1 MSDTILGIDLGT
13 TNSIVGVVDS
23 GFPILLADDQGERI
37 IPSVVYYPADQQD
50 KRLVGQSALRMRCLE
65 PERVVMSVKRLL
77 GQRVGEI
84 SGVGTSMIQRSGDG
98 AVNLLVG
105 DQTVSPEQVS
115 ACILSYLKENAERR
129 LERQVKRAVITV
141 PAYFNDAQRNA
152 TRRAGALA
160 GLEVVRIL
168 SEPTAAALAYGM
180 DKLGE
185 RSKVVVYDFGG
196 GTFDVS
202 ALEMSK
208 GVFQVMA
215 TAGDTALGGDD
226 IDGAL
231 ADELSVM
238 ARGSDLA
245 NAQPTIRARFLDAA
259 KRAKEQ
265 LSNASKC
272 LVSLPF
278 YDNGDSFEAEITRE
292 KLEEIAIPFINRTK
306 DYCREVM
313 DCAGFSN
320 EDLDAVILVGGS
332 TRMPQVRALVSDIF
346 DREADT
352 SQNPDEAV
360 ALGAVI
366 QAGVISGTLREMLL
380 LDVTPLSLGIE
391 TFGGLMN
398 VIIPRNT
405 TIPVKRGEMF
415 TNAAPGQRSI
425 KISVLQGEREMA
437 RDNWRLGEIE
447 VPCESGS
454 KGSARVGVEFSL
466 DADGILNVIARD
478 TLTGKD
484 QLLEIRDVA
493 VDVDDDRVEEMV
505 QESVDH
511 AFSDMNERIWTEAK
525 MKSEELLPAVE
536 QALGIAGNLIDQLE
550 REEIEAKRNVVK
562 NALNGGSAELLR
574 EANKELD
581 LATENLASKMVEKM
595 LND

>member
-1 MSDTILGIDLGT
+1 M
-13 TNSIVGVVDS
+13 VDS

-37 IPSVVYYPADQQD
+37 IPSVVYYPADQED
-50 KRLVGQSALRMRCLE
+50 EKLVGQNALRMRLLE

-77 GQRVGEI
+77 GQRAGEI
-84 SGVGTSMIQRSGDG
+84 SSAGTSMVQLTGDG
-98 AVNLLVG
+98 AVNLSVG
-105 DQTVSPEQVS
+105 EQSVSPEQVS
-115 ACILSYLKENAERR
+115 ACILFHLKENAERR
-129 LERQVKRAVITV
+129 LERKVERAVITV

-152 TRRAGALA
+152 TRRAGELA
-160 GLEVVRIL
+160 GLDVVRIL

-180 DKLGE
+180 DKLDE

-215 TAGDTALGGDD
+215 TAGDTSLGGDD
-226 IDGAL
+226 IDCAL
-231 ADELSVM
+231 ASELFVM
-238 ARGSDLA
+238 ARGGDFM
-245 NAQPTIRARFLDAA
+245 NAEPTVKARFLDAA
-259 KRAKEQ
+259 KKAKEQ
-265 LSNASKC
+265 LSSARKC

-278 YDNGDSFEAEITRE
+278 YDNGDSFEVEITRE
-292 KLEEIAIPFINRTK
+292 KLEEIALPFINRTK
-306 DYCREVM
+306 GYCGEVM
-313 DCAGFSN
+313 GCAGFHN
-320 EDLDAVILVGGS
+320 EDLDAVILVGGT
-332 TRMPQVRALVSDIF
+332 TRMPQVRALVSEFF

-366 QAGVISGTLREMLL
+366 QAGVISGALREMLL

-425 KISVLQGEREMA
+425 SISVLQGEREMA
-437 RDNWRLGEIE
+437 RDNWRLGQIE
-447 VPCESGS
+447 VHCDPGP

-478 TLTGKD
+478 TLTGED

-493 VDVDDDRVEEMV
+493 VDVDDDRVEQMV
-505 QESVDH
+505 SESIDQ
-511 AFSDMNERIWTEAK
+511 AFADMNERMWTEAK
-525 MKSEELLPAVE
+525 LKSEELLPAVA
-536 QALGIAGNLIDQLE
+536 QALEIAGDLISEIE
-550 REEIEAKRNVVK
+550 REDIEAKLRVVEK
-562 NALNGGSAELLR
+562 ALGDGSSDALKQ
-574 EANKELD
+574 ANRELD
-581 LATENLASKMVEKM
+581 LATEHLASRMVEEM

>member
-37 IPSVVYYPADQQD
+37 IPSVVYYPAEEQNSAI
-50 KRLVGQSALRMRCLE
+50 VGQSALRMRCVE
-65 PERVVMSVKRLL
+65 PGRVVMSVKRLI
-77 GQRVGEI
+77 GQRSGEI
-84 SGVGTSMIQRSGDG
+84 SNIGTAMIQRAGDG
-98 AVNLLVG
+98 SLNLLVG
-105 DQTVSPEQVS
+105 TETFSPEQVS
-115 ACILSYLKENAERR
+115 ACILSHLKVNAERR
-129 LERQVKRAVITV
+129 LGQKVKRAVITV
-141 PAYFNDAQRNA
+141 PAYFNDAQRSA
-152 TRRAGALA
+152 TRRAGELA

-202 ALEMSK
+202 ALEMTE

-215 TAGDTALGGDD
+215 TAGDTSLGGDD
-226 IDGAL
+226 IDLAL
-231 ADELSVM
+231 ANELFAM
-238 ARGSDLA
+238 ARAGDFV
-245 NAQPTIRARFLDAA
+245 NVEPMVKARFLDVA

-265 LSNASKC
+265 LSNEQKC

-278 YDNGDSFEAEITRE
+278 YDKRDSFEAEITRE
-292 KLEEIAIPFINRTK
+292 QLDQIALPFINRTK
-306 DYCREVM
+306 GYCREVM
-313 DCAGFSN
+313 ECAGFSN

-332 TRMPQVRALVSDIF
+332 TRMPQVRELAAEIF
-346 DREADT
+346 DREPDT

-366 QAGVISGTLREMLL
+366 QAGVISGALREMLL

-405 TIPVKRGEMF
+405 TIPVKRGELF

-425 KISVLQGEREMA
+425 KISVLQGEREMV

-447 VPCESGS
+447 VDCDPGP

-466 DADGILNVIARD
+466 DADGILNVLARD

-484 QLLEIRDVA
+484 QLLEIRNVA
-493 VDVDDDRVEEMV
+493 VEVDDDRVEEMV
-505 QESVDH
+505 SESVDH
-511 AFSDMNERIWTEAK
+511 AFADMNERIWTEAK
-525 MKSEELLPAVE
+525 IKSEELLPAVE
-536 QALGIAGNLIDQLE
+536 QALELAGDLIDKLE
-550 REEIEAKRNVVK
+550 REDIGAKLRVVEEALR
-562 NALNGGSAELLR
+562 GGSAEVLKQ
-574 EANKELD
+574 ANRELD
-581 LATENLASKMVEKM
+581 MATEHLASRLVEKM
-595 LND
+595 LQD